1 MTIPPVKSPVKP
13 PPVKPPIKPIVVG
26 ISGASG
32 SVLARATVDE
42 LLLRDVPTIVVCTNA
57 ARLVWQEELDIPFE
71 ETLSEWREHPHFTYY
86 RLGDLRASIASGTY
100 ATGGMV
106 IVPCSMNSIAAIA
119 HGLANNLLL
128 RAADVCLKERR
139 KLVLVPRETP
149 LHATH
154 LENML
159 SLSRAGAIIM
169 PPDPAFYLKP
179 QSVDDIARFV
189 AQRALVALGVEEEL
203 PPDLQYREGALPE

>member
-1 MTIPPVKSPVKP
+1 MSPPQKIQTPGSSQ
-13 PPVKPPIKPIVVG
+13 KPIVVG

-32 SVLARATVDE
+32 SILARATVDA
-42 LLLRDVPTIVVCTNA
+42 LLLRDVPTILVCTNA
-57 ARLVWQEELDIPFE
+57 ARLVWQEELDITFD
-71 ETLSEWREHPHFTYY
+71 ETLSAWREHPRFTHYP
-86 RLGDLRASIASGTY
+86 LGDMRASIASGTF

-106 IVPCSMNSIAAIA
+106 IVPCSMNSVAAIS

-159 SLSRAGAIIM
+159 ALTRNGAIIL
-169 PPDPAFYLKP
+169 PPEPAFYLKP
-179 QSVDDIARFV
+179 RGVEDIAGFV
-189 AQRALVALGVEEEL
+189 AQRVLVALDLAEEL
-203 PPDLQYREGALPE
+203 PQELQYREGTLPE

>member
-1 MTIPPVKSPVKP
+1 MTLSQKAETSGSAL
-13 PPVKPPIKPIVVG
+13 KPIIVG

-32 SVLARATVDE
+32 SILARATVDA
-42 LLLRDVPTIVVCTNA
+42 LLLRDVPTILVCTNA
-57 ARLVWQEELDIPFE
+57 ARLVWQEELDTPFSD
-71 ETLSEWREHPHFTYY
+71 TLSDWQEHPRFTHYP
-86 RLGDLRASIASGTY
+86 LGDMRASIASGTF

-106 IVPCSMNSIAAIA
+106 IVPCSMNSIAAIS

-159 SLSRAGAIIM
+159 ALTRNGAVIL
-169 PPDPAFYLKP
+169 PPEPAFYLKP
-179 QSVDDIARFV
+179 RGIEDIAHYV
-189 AQRALVALGVEEEL
+189 AQRVLVALDVADEL
-203 PPDLQYREGALPE
+203 PGELQYREGTLPE

>member
-1 MTIPPVKSPVKP
+1 MALSHIEQIPVGPQ
-13 PPVKPPIKPIVVG
+13 KPIIVG

-32 SVLARATVDE
+32 SILARATVDA
-42 LLLRDVPTIVVCTNA
+42 LLLRDVPTIMVCTNA
-57 ARLVWQEELDIPFE
+57 ARLVWQEELDTPFS
-71 ETLSEWREHPHFTYY
+71 ETLAEWQEHPQFTHYP
-86 RLGDLRASIASGTY
+86 LGDMRASIASGTF

-106 IVPCSMNSIAAIA
+106 IVPCSMNSMAAIS

-139 KLVLVPRETP
+139 RLVLVPRETP

-159 SLSRAGAIIM
+159 ALTRNGAIIL
-169 PPDPAFYLKP
+169 PPEPAFYLKP
-179 QSVDDIARFV
+179 QGVEDIASFV
-189 AQRALVALGVEEEL
+189 AQRVLVALNVTEEL
-203 PPDLQYREGALPE
+203 PEELQYREGTLPE

>member
-1 MTIPPVKSPVKP
+1 MSPPQKKQTPGSSQ
-13 PPVKPPIKPIVVG
+13 KPIVVG

-32 SVLARATVDE
+32 SILARATVDA
-42 LLLRDVPTIVVCTNA
+42 LLLRDVPTILVCTNA
-57 ARLVWQEELDIPFE
+57 ARLVWQEELDIPFD
-71 ETLSEWREHPHFTYY
+71 ETLSAWREHPRFTHYP
-86 RLGDLRASIASGTY
+86 LGDMRASIASGTF

-106 IVPCSMNSIAAIA
+106 IVPCSMNSVAAIS

-159 SLSRAGAIIM
+159 ALTRNGAIIL
-169 PPDPAFYLKP
+169 PPEPAFYLKP
-179 QSVDDIARFV
+179 RGVEDIAGFV
-189 AQRALVALGVEEEL
+189 AQRVLVALDVAEEL
-203 PPDLQYREGALPE
+203 PEELQYREGTLPE

>member
-1 MTIPPVKSPVKP
+1 MEFRAPAARS
-13 PPVKPPIKPIVVG
+13 
-26 ISGASG
+26 
-32 SVLARATVDE
+32 LARATVDA
-42 LLLRDVPTIVVCTNA
+42 LLLRDVPTILVCTNA
-57 ARLVWQEELDIPFE
+57 ARLVWQEELDIPFD
-71 ETLSEWREHPHFTYY
+71 ETLSAWREHPRFTHYP
-86 RLGDLRASIASGTY
+86 LGDMRASIASGTF

-106 IVPCSMNSIAAIA
+106 IVPCSMNSVAAIS

-159 SLSRAGAIIM
+159 ALTRNGAIIL
-169 PPDPAFYLKP
+169 PPEPAFYLKP
-179 QSVDDIARFV
+179 RGVEDIAGFV
-189 AQRALVALGVEEEL
+189 AQRVLVALDVAEEL
-203 PPDLQYREGALPE
+203 PEELQYREGTLPE

>member
-1 MTIPPVKSPVKP
+1 MALSQKMQMSGSPQ
-13 PPVKPPIKPIVVG
+13 KPIIVG

-32 SVLARATVDE
+32 SILARATVDA
-42 LLLRDVPTIVVCTNA
+42 LLLRDVPTIMVCTNA
-57 ARLVWQEELDIPFE
+57 ARLVWQEELDTPF
-71 ETLSEWREHPHFTYY
+71 SESLTEWQEHPRFTHYP
-86 RLGDLRASIASGTY
+86 LGDMRASIASGTF

-106 IVPCSMNSIAAIA
+106 IVPCSMNSMAAIS

-159 SLSRAGAIIM
+159 ALTRNGAIIL
-169 PPDPAFYLKP
+169 PPEPAFYLRP
-179 QSVDDIARFV
+179 RSIEDIADFV
-189 AQRALVALGVEEEL
+189 AQRVLVALDVAEEL
-203 PPDLQYREGALPE
+203 PEELQYREGTLPE